1 MIDWT
6 EEQSSLRAAME
17 DLGGALSEGAAER
30 DRAEEFPVA
39 AWGKLAGS
47 DLFRLP
53 IEERHGGLGLD
64 LLTTMYVLEG
74 LGFTCRDAGLGFA
87 ASTQIV
93 SVGVPLQKFGS
104 EELKARF
111 LPVIGDGSVITA
123 HAITEPGGGSDA
135 MAMATTARRDGDDFV
150 LDGSKT
156 FVTSGPVADLFTVY
170 ARTGGSAGITAF
182 LVERGR
188 PGFAIGAKISK
199 MGLRTSPFCTLYFD
213 GCRVPAGRVIGPV
226 GSGFWVFDHVMK
238 WEILCSFAVTAGEM
252 RHRLTWTVGQVT
264 DRGSG
269 RHQAVAHRVVDMK
282 VALETARLWLYHTAE
297 RLQRGR
303 NVTVDVAISK
313 LLASQANLDTAL
325 SAVHVLGGY
334 GYTTE
339 YGVERELRDAVA
351 GPIYSGT
358 TETQKNRIAAMLG
371 L

>member
-1 MIDWT
+1 
-6 EEQSSLRAAME
+6 
-17 DLGGALSEGAAER
+17 
-30 DRAEEFPVA
+30 
-39 AWGKLAGS
+39 
-47 DLFRLP
+47 
-53 IEERHGGLGLD
+53 
-64 LLTTMYVLEG
+64 
-74 LGFTCRDAGLGFA
+74 
-87 ASTQIV
+87 
-93 SVGVPLQKFGS
+93 
-104 EELKARF
+104 
-111 LPVIGDGSVITA
+111 
-123 HAITEPGGGSDA
+123 
-135 MAMATTARRDGDDFV
+135 MAMHTTARRDGDDFV

-170 ARTGGSAGITAF
+170 ARTVGSAGITAF

-188 PGFAIGAKISK
+188 PGFTIGAKMSK

-213 GCRVPAGRVIGPV
+213 GCRIPADRVVGPL

-238 WEILCSFAVTAGEM
+238 WEILCSFAVTVGEM
-252 RHRLTWTVGQVT
+252 RHRLDRTVGQVT
-264 DRGSG
+264 ERGSS

-297 RLQRGR
+297 MLQRGR
-303 NVTVDVAISK
+303 NVTVELAISK
-313 LLASQANLDTAL
+313 LQASQANLDTAL

-358 TETQKNRIAAMLG
+358 TEIQKNRIAAMLG